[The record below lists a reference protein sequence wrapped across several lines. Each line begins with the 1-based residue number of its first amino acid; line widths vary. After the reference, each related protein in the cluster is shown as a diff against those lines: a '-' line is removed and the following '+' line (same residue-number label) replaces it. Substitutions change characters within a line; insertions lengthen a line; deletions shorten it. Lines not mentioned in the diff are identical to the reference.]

1 MAAPGNSSA
10 QQRAMKTIL
19 ITAVFARARREMSG
33 DNFIE
38 FMRPRFQ
45 HES

>member
-1 MAAPGNSSA
+1 MAAPGDSSA
-10 QQRAMKTIL
+10 QPRAMKTIL
-19 ITAVFARARREMSG
+19 ITGVFTKARREMSG